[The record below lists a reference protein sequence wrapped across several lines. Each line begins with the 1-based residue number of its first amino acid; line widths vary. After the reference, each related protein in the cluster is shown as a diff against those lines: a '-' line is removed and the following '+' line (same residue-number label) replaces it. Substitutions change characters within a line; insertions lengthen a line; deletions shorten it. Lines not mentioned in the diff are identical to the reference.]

1 MNTFEQG
8 AYPMKRVRHLACTA
22 QHSGGGHMREDEQH
36 VRPIYDAIAQAVHK
50 WNILGLTK
58 FDDLAY
64 ETDILWLLQHLPATS
79 HGNDVA
85 DLLKEYFA
93 EQRGSH
99 QFDPDDVL
107 RMKALAEDIWHTWS
121 TDLQRHEASTFSYAR
136 SRARGLMRR
145 HYYPRTNS
153 H

>member
-1 MNTFEQG
+1 
-8 AYPMKRVRHLACTA
+8 MKRLRHLAFTA
-22 QHSGGGHMREDEQH
+22 QHRGGEHIREDEQQ
-36 VRPIYDAIAQAVHK
+36 VCPIYDAIAQAVHK

-121 TDLQRHEASTFSYAR
+121 KDLQRHETSTFSYAR

-145 HYYPRTNS
+145 HDTPRTHS
-153 H
+153 R